1 MQVEPN
7 GDVTTRSRARQITMS
22 LTTTAAV
29 EAGTP
34 PTPLDGPPSTPP
46 ASPPATPPSI
56 QELEARLAAA
66 QERLAA
72 ATAQRDAYRDA
83 LVRVR
88 LAMHSVPGV

>member
-7 GDVTTRSRARQITMS
+7 GDVTTRACARQISMS

-34 PTPLDGPPSTPP
+34 PTAPDGPPS
-46 ASPPATPPSI
+46 TPPSI
-56 QELEARLAAA
+56 QELEQRLAAA
-66 QERLAA
+66 QDRLAA

>member
-1 MQVEPN
+1 
-7 GDVTTRSRARQITMS
+7 MS
-22 LTTTAAV
+22 LTTTAPV

-34 PTPLDGPPSTPP
+34 PTAPDGPPSTPP
-46 ASPPATPPSI
+46 LAPPSI

-66 QERLAA
+66 HERLAA

-88 LAMHSVPGV
+88 LAMHSLPGV

>member
-7 GDVTTRSRARQITMS
+7 GCVTNGPGVRLDTMS
-22 LTTTAAV
+22 LTTAPP

-34 PTPLDGPPSTPP
+34 PTSTDGTT
-46 ASPPATPPSI
+46 PATPPSI

-66 QERLAA
+66 NERLAA

-83 LVRVR
+83 LVRIR
-88 LAMHSVPGV
+88 LAMHSIPGV